1 MKGLKGFYY
10 TLGGKKF
17 WGYILLFVFLLFF
30 FMPILNLFVLA
41 FSDNYQYP
49 TFIPDAFSLKWWAF
63 VFDQGNLMG
72 AMMSSFGIA
81 GVTTLLSMIIC
92 IPAAYAF
99 ARFEFPFKKMFMF
112 SFLLSNAFPKIGLYI
127 MMGVVFFKLN
137 LMGTLPGVIAIHVVN
152 SLMYMTWI
160 PAGAFKSVHKEQEE
174 AARDAGATPWQ
185 TFRHVTLP
193 LAMLGILT
201 AAIFTFLASIE
212 EAQGTLLIGMPK
224 IKTLSVLMYSV
235 IIDYPATAGAVVAV
249 ILVIPTVVLFAILRK
264 SVGMEAFSKGIMM
277 K

>member
-1 MKGLKGFYY
+1 
-10 TLGGKKF
+10 
-17 WGYILLFVFLLFF
+17 
-30 FMPILNLFVLA
+30 
-41 FSDNYQYP
+41 
-49 TFIPDAFSLKWWAF
+49 
-63 VFDQGNLMG
+63 
-72 AMMSSFGIA
+72 
-81 GVTTLLSMIIC
+81 
-92 IPAAYAF
+92 
-99 ARFEFPFKKMFMF
+99 MFMF

-193 LAMLGILT
+193 LAMPGILT